1 MRINNI
7 SNRWLVIPAAVVT
20 VLLLIGWYFIQ
31 PISFPAFEPCD
42 RIEVTYAQL
51 PPGLTEQSSHT
62 LFPTSNQWEEAED
75 LLGRSSYHRCWKTL
89 GGESSIESIGP
100 QTLSLYG
107 YSREGDLV
115 LDLTITSGQ
124 YIRLNDR
131 VYEMGQFGATP
142 AAELVQKLSQ
152 ALGFATF

>member
-42 RIEVTYAQL
+42 RIEVTYSQL
-51 PPGLTEQSSHT
+51 SPGLTEQSSHT
-62 LFPTSNQWEEAED
+62 
-75 LLGRSSYHRCWKTL
+75 LGRSSYHRCWKTL

>member
-1 MRINNI
+1 MCIRDSPCEGERALLPLEEILVLHLEDLFELHRIQA
-7 SNRWLVIPAAVVT
+7 VAAFRVT
-20 VLLLIGWYFIQ
+20 RNSDLAI
-31 PISFPAFEPCD
+31 D
-42 RIEVTYAQL
+42 
-51 PPGLTEQSSHT
+51 
-62 LFPTSNQWEEAED
+62 EEAED